1 MQTPFS
7 KRPVFAIRAERSYA
21 QIVPAKVGF
30 YPVREPDAS
39 FTLSRCY
46 SISLRIFKSSLDKSE

>member
-21 QIVPAKVGF
+21 QIGPAKVGF

-39 FTLSRCY
+39 FTLFRCY
-46 SISLRIFKSSLDKSE
+46 SISLLIFKKFLNKSE